1 MMGRTV
7 RERIVEV
14 LASTGPQHT
23 QEICRRVKSTWHY
36 VRKVLLDMEYKGL
49 VQSSYRRLKM
59 PFSRAAIVRIWW
71 LTPKGYEFYKRI
83 ER

>member
-14 LASTGPQHT
+14 LAKSGTLHT
-23 QEICRRVKSTWHY
+23 MEICYRVKSTWHY
-36 VRKVLLDMEYKGL
+36 VRRVLLDMEHKGL
-49 VQSSYRRLKM
+49 VFSSYRRLEL
-59 PFSRAAIVRIWW
+59 PLRRNVIARVWW